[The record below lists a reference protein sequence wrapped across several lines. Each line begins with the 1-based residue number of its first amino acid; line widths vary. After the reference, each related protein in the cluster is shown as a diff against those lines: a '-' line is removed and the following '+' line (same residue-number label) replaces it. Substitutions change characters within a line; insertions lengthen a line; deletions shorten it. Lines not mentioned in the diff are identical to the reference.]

1 MAIDPEGGCRY
12 AFALGLYKNKDLGP
26 PFPIHE
32 WPVHEWAVRDR
43 LEIFSVGNCRAVPE
57 RRESLL
63 TANRP
68 TGLTSTLDECWSCRK
83 PR

>member
-1 MAIDPEGGCRY
+1 M
-12 AFALGLYKNKDLGP
+12 AFALGLDKNKYLGP

-32 WPVHEWAVRDR
+32 WAVRER

-68 TGLTSTLDECWSCRK
+68 NRLTSTLDECWSCRK